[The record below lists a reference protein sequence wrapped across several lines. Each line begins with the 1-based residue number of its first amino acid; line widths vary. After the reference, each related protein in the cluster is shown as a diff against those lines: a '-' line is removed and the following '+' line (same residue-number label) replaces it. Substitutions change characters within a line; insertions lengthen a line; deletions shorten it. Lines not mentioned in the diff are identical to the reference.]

1 VKEAQFKYNRTKV
14 FMKSILIWIVL
25 LMQIGLSYFVIDLN
39 NERSVTA
46 FLGASIFFSTITIPG
61 LILHINH
68 LIRARNSVFTIRY
81 ETISMKNGKENIT
94 LKSSEISKV
103 ILHDGPSE
111 WRLPWWGYSW
121 YELID
126 TNGNSIKISCYLLEI
141 SELWQNS
148 LSRRISSKNMERKW
162 NILPLMKGRTIT
174 STKSHGLNN
183 HNREARVS

>member
-1 VKEAQFKYNRTKV
+1 
-14 FMKSILIWIVL
+14 MKSILIWIVL
-25 LMQIGLSYFVIDLN
+25 LMQVGFSYFIIDLD

-46 FLGASIFFSTITIPG
+46 FHVASAFFSIITVPG
-61 LILHINH
+61 ILLHFNH
-68 LIRARNSVFTIRY
+68 FIRTRNSVFTIRY
-81 ETISMKNGKENIT
+81 ETVTMKNGKDSIT
-94 LKSSEISKV
+94 LKSSQISKV
-103 ILHDGPSE
+103 ILHDGPTDS
-111 WRLPWWGYSW
+111 RLPWWGYSW

-148 LSRRISSKNMERKW
+148 LCRRISSKNMERKW
-162 NILPLMKGRTIT
+162 SILPLMKGRTIT